1 MNNLNVYSLN
11 YSQNKRTKNKDQ
23 TILIKFLTILTVIIC
38 LSILFILLFSLLGK
52 GKTSDNFIK
61 HEIKVGESLWSIANH
76 YYDSNKVDLRK
87 IVYNIKEINNIN
99 SSLIIPGKKLLVPL
113 N

>member
-11 YSQNKRTKNKDQ
+11 YLQNKNNKKTDQ
-23 TILIKFLTILTVIIC
+23 TILIKFLTILTIIIC
-38 LSILFILLFSLLGK
+38 LSILFILVFSLLGK
-52 GKTSDNFIK
+52 GRTSANFIK
-61 HEIKVGESLWSIANH
+61 HEIQVGESLWSIANF

-87 IVYNIKEINNIN
+87 IVYRIKKINNID
-99 SSLIIPGKKLLVPL
+99 SSLIIPGKKLLIPL